1 MNLTLGMAA
10 KHLGVTKST
19 LSKAI
24 HSGKLSAERGRIGS
38 FAINT
43 AELDRYK
50 AANEHRFQETRKEAA
65 SVSHLET
72 PSDPVTETAIRGRL
86 ELEAKQKQAE
96 SSQRQL
102 VDRPRRPFQRVQGEV
117 GAAGE
122 GLALMVLQLPC
133 RVAPSLPPACDTQTL
148 KTKGDYSYD
157 NNARPGGSGP
167 DRRRRRAPRA
177 MISSATRWFKC
188 SSVSPRKWSPRG
200 TRTRLPH
207 QQGRL
212 RTESGDWSYEA
223 SALSG
228 GSE

>member
-1 MNLTLGMAA
+1 MTHCFGNPLTTALFSRLET
-10 KHLGVTKST
+10 H
-19 LSKAI
+19 
-24 HSGKLSAERGRIGS
+24 EPDPRNGRETPGRHQVHAFQGNPFGQALRRAREDGS

-65 SVSHLET
+65 SVSPLET

-96 SSQRQL
+96 ASQRQL

-167 DRRRRRAPRA
+167 DRRKRMGAARRAVA
-177 MISSATRWFKC
+177 GA
-188 SSVSPRKWSPRG
+188 G
-200 TRTRLPH
+200 H
-207 QQGRL
+207 HAQ
-212 RTESGDWSYEA
+212 
-223 SALSG
+223 
-228 GSE
+228 

>member
-24 HSGKLSAERGRIGS
+24 HSGKLSAERGRMAPSRSTPLSLIATRPLTS
-38 FAINT
+38 T
-43 AELDRYK
+43 ASRKPVRKRL
-50 AANEHRFQETRKEAA
+50 RFRTWKPLPTRSRKRLSADA
-65 SVSHLET
+65 SNWK
-72 PSDPVTETAIRGRL
+72 PSRSRPR
-86 ELEAKQKQAE
+86 

-167 DRRRRRAPRA
+167 DRRKRMGAARRAVA
-177 MISSATRWFKC
+177 GA
-188 SSVSPRKWSPRG
+188 G
-200 TRTRLPH
+200 H
-207 QQGRL
+207 HAQ
-212 RTESGDWSYEA
+212 
-223 SALSG
+223 
-228 GSE
+228 